1 MNRLLTYFNFFCYFV
16 LTFAITSCATGS
28 KVYPPYKNEAGSLR
42 LVQVMQ
48 LASRQEIVNLGV
60 HYKYL
65 LASGLQD
72 SDLQD
77 KRLGAGRVY
86 CCGGPAEEGMGIWF
100 YIPPGLEVAP
110 GDIVEIK
117 MGREPSGNDSGMI
130 NTATRVRQRKEASN
144 PQCRWVPDNENL
156 WMRVLYCDWMEAEGW
171 IEKKG
176 FESTWL
182 KPAP

>member
-1 MNRLLTYFNFFCYFV
+1 MNRLFNYSNLFCYLV
-16 LTFAITSCATGS
+16 LGFAIAGCARVS

-42 LVQVMQ
+42 LTQVMQ
-48 LASRQEIVNLGV
+48 LASRQEIVKLGV

-65 LASGLQD
+65 LDSGLHD

-77 KRLGAGRVY
+77 KSIGAGRVY

-100 YIPPGLEVAP
+100 YIPPGLEITP
-110 GDIVEIK
+110 GDIVEVK
-117 MGREPSGNDSGMI
+117 MGREPSGNDSGMV
-130 NTATRVRQRKEASN
+130 NTAVRVRQRKGVSN
-144 PQCRWVPDNENL
+144 PQCRWVPDNEKL

-171 IEKKG
+171 VEKKG

-182 KPAP
+182 KPAH